1 MRQMQISRE
10 ELEERTLRLR
20 GKMQDEGLD
29 ALVIYSD
36 EYRSGHA
43 TYLTSYKPPKQAAWP

>member
-1 MRQMQISRE
+1 MQLQIIRE
-10 ELEERTLRLR
+10 ELEGRTRRLR

-43 TYLTSYKPPKQAAWP
+43 TCLTSYKPPKQAAWP